1 MMGKISIGEKNIM
14 GVICKMPKFYTPKL
28 VYVRNIP
35 LIVYPDEGIEK
46 LLSRQ
51 DPDSIKNHLD
61 RLYVN
66 RGLRNPGGFNID
78 ILWEDKGDLMT
89 DVWRYSQLDNL
100 GSGAFV
106 DAKTF
111 RGYKRDTSMG
121 VSAEF
126 GLIMLGR
133 EAEHRMG
140 KTLKTYLEKR
150 PELPKKLVNGRDFIK

>member
-1 MMGKISIGEKNIM
+1 MAE
-14 GVICKMPKFYTPKL
+14 FYNPKL
-28 VYVRNIP
+28 VYVREIP
-35 LIVYPDEGIEK
+35 MIAYPDEGIEK

-61 RLYVN
+61 RLYAN
-66 RGLRNPGGFNID
+66 RSLKNPGVFNID
-78 ILWEDKGDLMT
+78 ILWEDKWYLMT
-89 DVWRYSQLDNL
+89 DVWMYSQLGNW

-111 RGYKRDTSMG
+111 RKYRREPSMG
-121 VSAEF
+121 VSAEH

-140 KTLKTYLEKR
+140 KTLKAYLRER
-150 PELPKKLVNGRDFIK
+150 PKLPRKLINGEDFLK

>member
-1 MMGKISIGEKNIM
+1 MA
-14 GVICKMPKFYTPKL
+14 KFYNPEL
-28 VYVRNIP
+28 IYIRNIP

-61 RLYVN
+61 RLYAN
-66 RGLRNPGGFNID
+66 RGLRNPGDFNID
-78 ILWEDKGDLMT
+78 ILWEDKGSLMT
-89 DVWRYSQLDNL
+89 DVWMYSQLDNW
-100 GSGAFV
+100 GSGAFA
-106 DAKTF
+106 DARTF
-111 RGYKRDTSMG
+111 RGHKRDTSMG

-140 KTLKTYLEKR
+140 KTLKAYLETR
-150 PELPKKLVNGRDFIK
+150 PELPKELVNGKRFLK